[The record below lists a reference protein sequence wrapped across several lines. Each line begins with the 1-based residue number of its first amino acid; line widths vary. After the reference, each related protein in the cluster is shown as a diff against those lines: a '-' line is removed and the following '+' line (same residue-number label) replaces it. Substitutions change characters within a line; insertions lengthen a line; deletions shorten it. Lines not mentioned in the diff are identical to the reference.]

1 MTNQALADARRMAHL
16 SQDGLAREIRLAG
29 WRHGD
34 PNGCTREMVHRWEAG
49 TVRRPHPRYLLLLE
63 NVLGQPAGNLG
74 FDADLRHGMNRAQ
87 ALADAGLDQVF
98 PLPETPEPGGMSGIW
113 RSSYSFTSSG
123 RHAGFT
129 SRHVVL
135 VLQHGARLLVRSLP
149 RQASAVS
156 MNLSVNGRVIT
167 GTWAEQTRGDGYYR
181 GALYTGALQMLESE
195 VQPGKAMTGRWV
207 GFGKDGEINDGPWS
221 LDLIEASA
229 TPGAVGRWD
238 HPLPGEVQSGNA
250 A

>member
-1 MTNQALADARRMAHL
+1 MANQALADARRMAHL

-63 NVLGQPAGNLG
+63 NVLGQPSGNLG
-74 FDADLRHGMNRAQ
+74 FDADLRYGMNRAQ
-87 ALADAGLDQVF
+87 ALAEAGLDQVF
-98 PLPETPEPGGMSGIW
+98 PVPDAADLGPMAGIW

-123 RHAGFT
+123 RNAGFT

-135 VLQHGARLLVRSLP
+135 VLQYGARLMVRSLQ

-156 MNLSVNGRVIT
+156 MDLSVNGQVIT
-167 GTWAEQTRGDGYYR
+167 GTWAERTRGDGYYR
-181 GALYTGALQMLESE
+181 GAVYTGAVQMLETR
-195 VQPGKAMTGRWV
+195 PGQSMAGRWV
-207 GFGKDGEINDGPWS
+207 GFGKEGEINDGPWS
-221 LDLIEASA
+221 LDLIEASVTQDRA
-229 TPGAVGRWD
+229 DLWD
-238 HPLPGEVQSGNA
+238 QPLPAEVQSGSA

>member
-1 MTNQALADARRMAHL
+1 MANQALADARRMAHL

-63 NVLGQPAGNLG
+63 NVLGQPSGNLG
-74 FDADLRHGMNRAQ
+74 FDADLRYGMDRAQ

-98 PLPETPEPGGMSGIW
+98 PLPDDEDLGPMAGIW

-123 RHAGFT
+123 RNAGFT
-129 SRHVVL
+129 SRHFVL
-135 VLQHGARLLVRSLP
+135 VLQYGARLMVRSLR

-156 MNLSVNGRVIT
+156 MDLTVNGQVIT
-167 GTWAEQTRGDGYYR
+167 GTWAERTRGDGYYR
-181 GALYTGALQMLESE
+181 GAVYTGAVQMLETE
-195 VQPGKAMTGRWV
+195 PGRSMAGRWV
-207 GFGKDGEINDGPWS
+207 GFGKEGEINDGPWS
-221 LDLIEASA
+221 LDLAEASV
-229 TPGAVGRWD
+229 TPEAADRWD
-238 HPLPGEVQSGNA
+238 SPLPAEVQSGSA

>member
-1 MTNQALADARRMAHL
+1 MPNQLLADARRMAHL

-49 TVRRPHPRYLLLLE
+49 SVRRPHPRYLLLLE

-74 FDADLRHGMNRAQ
+74 FDADLRHGMDRAQ
-87 ALADAGLDQVF
+87 ALAEAGLDQVF
-98 PLPETPEPGGMSGIW
+98 PLPETPAPGGMSGIW

-129 SRHVVL
+129 SRHFVL
-135 VLQHGARLLVRSLP
+135 VLQYGARLMVRSLQ

-156 MNLSVNGRVIT
+156 MDLSVNGRVIT
-167 GTWAEQTRGDGYYR
+167 GTWAERTRGEGYYR
-181 GALYTGALQMLESE
+181 GAVYTGAVQMLETR
-195 VQPGKAMTGRWV
+195 PGEAMSGRWV
-207 GFGKDGEINDGPWS
+207 GFGKEGEINDGPWS

-229 TPGAVGRWD
+229 TPEAAERWD
-238 HPLPGEVQSGNA
+238 HPLPAEVQTGSA

>member
-1 MTNQALADARRMAHL
+1 MANQALAEARRMAHL

-34 PNGCTREMVHRWEAG
+34 PNGCTREMVHRWERG

-74 FDADLRHGMNRAQ
+74 FDADLNYGMNRSQ
-87 ALADAGLDQVF
+87 ALAEAGLNQVF
-98 PLPETPEPGGMSGIW
+98 PLPETPAPGGMSGIW
-113 RSSYSFTSSG
+113 RSSYSFASSG
-123 RHAGFT
+123 RGAGFT
-129 SRHVVL
+129 SRHFVL
-135 VLQHGARLLVRSLP
+135 VLQYGSRLMIRTLP

-156 MNLSVNGRVIT
+156 MDLSVNGRVVT
-167 GTWAEQTRGDGYYR
+167 GTWTEQTRGGGYYR
-181 GALYTGALQMLESE
+181 GAVYTGAVQMLET
-195 VQPGKAMTGRWV
+195 VPGQSMNGKWV

-221 LDLIEASA
+221 LDLAEASA
-229 TPGAVGRWD
+229 APDAVERWD
-238 HPLPGEVQSGNA
+238 HPLPAEVQSGSA